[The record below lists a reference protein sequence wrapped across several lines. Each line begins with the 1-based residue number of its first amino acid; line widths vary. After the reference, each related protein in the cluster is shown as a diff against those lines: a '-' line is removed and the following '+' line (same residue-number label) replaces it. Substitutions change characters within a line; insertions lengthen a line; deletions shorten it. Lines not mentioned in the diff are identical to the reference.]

1 MNHHTAGVKVVSIL
15 GEDYSIKAPAGEE
28 QTLLDAAMMLKAA
41 LDDTKRKYPTLIGD
55 RLLVLAAMNLCSQQI
70 EMKKQHKEELDR
82 YQSKSAPRSTPSPR
96 PSIRVD
102 GGAHNQRIDC
112 RLGCIQSARLLHC
125 FGHLFFGGAPC
136 SCGDAVFNGS

>member
-70 EMKKQHKEELDR
+70 ELQQAHQEALDR
-82 YQSKSAPRSTPSPR
+82 YQEQVSATVEVIAKTISQ
-96 PSIRVD
+96 
-102 GGAHNQRIDC
+102 A
-112 RLGCIQSARLLHC
+112 
-125 FGHLFFGGAPC
+125 
-136 SCGDAVFNGS
+136 

>member
-28 QTLLDAAMMLKAA
+28 QALLDAAMMLKAA

-70 EMKKQHKEELDR
+70 EMKKQHQEELDR
-82 YQSKSAPRSTPSPR
+82 YQEQVSAT
-96 PSIRVD
+96 VD
-102 GGAHNQRIDC
+102 TIAKTINQ
-112 RLGCIQSARLLHC
+112 G
-125 FGHLFFGGAPC
+125 
-136 SCGDAVFNGS
+136 

>member
-28 QTLLDAAMMLKAA
+28 QTLLDAAMMLKVA

-70 EMKKQHKEELDR
+70 EMKKQHQEELDR
-82 YQSKSAPRSTPSPR
+82 YQEQVSAT
-96 PSIRVD
+96 VD
-102 GGAHNQRIDC
+102 TIAKTINQ
-112 RLGCIQSARLLHC
+112 G
-125 FGHLFFGGAPC
+125 
-136 SCGDAVFNGS
+136 

>member
-1 MNHHTAGVKVVSIL
+1 MNHRTAGVKVISIL

-82 YQSKSAPRSTPSPR
+82 YQEQVSAT
-96 PSIRVD
+96 VD
-102 GGAHNQRIDC
+102 TIAKTINQ
-112 RLGCIQSARLLHC
+112 G
-125 FGHLFFGGAPC
+125 
-136 SCGDAVFNGS
+136 